1 MIGLQFYP
9 EEFFPFLRT
18 IVLADNGKEI
28 RIIKAKIPEEDV
40 SLDIRDIGLWVLF
53 VKSKNESWLGK
64 IPVQITI
71 DELV

>member
-1 MIGLQFYP
+1 M
-9 EEFFPFLRT
+9 
-18 IVLADNGKEI
+18 LADNGKEI